1 MDPQGNLTM
10 SQGVDPDKVEKSMF
24 DVLVHRIPIS
34 EIIVEREIDVAV
46 ASIDLAGAEIA
57 MSTQIGRERAL
68 QKGLDEV
75 RNDYDFVCIDTPPSL
90 GLLTV
95 NALTAADKVIVPVQC
110 EYLSMRGLVQLQNT
124 LTMIRENL
132 NPGVEIEGILPT
144 MLDSR
149 TVHAKEAVEIL
160 EENFGELV
168 FKSRIRKAIKFAEAP
183 VRGTSVLKYDPK
195 LEGRGRL
202 PRPREG
208 GPHPWLVGSAP
219 ACARAPSPICS
230 ARPTSRSAP
239 DEVKV
244 TANGAGTAP
253 VEVAVEEPVQETPGP
268 RARPGADARA
278 GPRADAGPRSR
289 ATPRARARP
298 RADAARARRRDQ
310 GRGAAG
316 RGRRS
321 SAPRSTTRA
330 WSASWAV
337 PAPTIRPAFGREEPD
352 TSSPTRQPVVPRTHQ
367 AVLRVVGVGG
377 AGVNAVNRMV
387 EAELPG
393 VEFLAINTD
402 LQSLQNSNA
411 DVTLHIGAELTRG
424 LGSGSDPRV
433 GYRAAFEEQDKIKEL
448 LKGSDMVFLAS
459 GSGGGTGTGAAPVV
473 AKLARDIGALT
484 VAAVTKPFSFE
495 GARRAAQAEEGIAAL
510 GKEVDTMIVV
520 PNERLLTILERR
532 TSIVDA
538 FKVADD
544 VLRQA
549 VQGIS
554 DLVMLPG
561 LINLDFADV
570 RTTMIEA
577 GDAILGIGMG
587 YGEHRATHRRRE
599 GRLLAAARD
608 LGRGRALD
616 APLDHRRPRPL
627 PDRGERGRR
636 GRQGRRP
643 PGGGDHLRRQ
653 RRRGH
658 ERGGLDHRDRH
669 SLRLRLLPPSSTRPA
684 HRVARAAHPGP
695 GRGAA
700 AGALRRP
707 RRRLARA
714 RARPEAD
721 GQRR

>member
-1 MDPQGNLTM
+1 M
-10 SQGVDPDKVEKSMF
+10 
-24 DVLVHRIPIS
+24 
-34 EIIVEREIDVAV
+34 
-46 ASIDLAGAEIA
+46 
-57 MSTQIGRERAL
+57 
-68 QKGLDEV
+68 
-75 RNDYDFVCIDTPPSL
+75 
-90 GLLTV
+90 
-95 NALTAADKVIVPVQC
+95 
-110 EYLSMRGLVQLQNT
+110 
-124 LTMIRENL
+124 
-132 NPGVEIEGILPT
+132 
-144 MLDSR
+144 
-149 TVHAKEAVEIL
+149 
-160 EENFGELV
+160 
-168 FKSRIRKAIKFAEAP
+168 
-183 VRGTSVLKYDPK
+183 
-195 LEGRGRL
+195 
-202 PRPREG
+202 G
-208 GPHPWLVGSAP
+208 GPG
-219 ACARAPSPICS
+219 I
-230 ARPTSRSAP
+230 
-239 DEVKV
+239 E
-244 TANGAGTAP
+244 
-253 VEVAVEEPVQETPGP
+253 
-268 RARPGADARA
+268 
-278 GPRADAGPRSR
+278 
-289 ATPRARARP
+289 
-298 RADAARARRRDQ
+298 
-310 GRGAAG
+310 
-316 RGRRS
+316 
-321 SAPRSTTRA
+321 
-330 WSASWAV
+330 
-337 PAPTIRPAFGREEPD
+337 IRPAFGREEPD

-433 GYRAAFEEQDKIKEL
+433 GYRAAYEEQDKIKEL

-484 VAAVTKPFSFE
+484 VAAVTKPFAFE

-587 YGEHRATHRRRE
+587 YGEHRATIAAEKAVSSPLLETSVE
-599 GRLLAAARD
+599 GAHSHAAF
-608 LGRGRALD
+608 
-616 APLDHRRPRPL
+616 DHRRAGPV

-636 GRQGRRP
+636 GRQGRCPSR
-643 PGGGDHLRRQ
+643 GRDHLRRQ
-653 RRRGH
+653 RGRGH

-669 SLRLRLLPPSSTRPA
+669 SLRHRLLQPLPPRTAQRA
-684 HRVARAAHPGP
+684 ARAAHPGP

-700 AGALRRP
+700 AGALLRPGRRLPRACSQADGHAPTSSTATASGAGTRAGRPPSRGRSTAGCWTSPSSSPSSSRRSFHRRGGIDSRVRGRP
-707 RRRLARA
+707 RGTSRQMLRRRN
-714 RARPEAD
+714 E
-721 GQRR
+721 